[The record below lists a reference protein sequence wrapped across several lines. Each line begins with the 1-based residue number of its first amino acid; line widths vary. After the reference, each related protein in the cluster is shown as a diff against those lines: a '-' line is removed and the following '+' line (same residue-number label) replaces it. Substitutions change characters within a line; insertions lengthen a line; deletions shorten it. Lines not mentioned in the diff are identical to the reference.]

1 MSKCRIGC
9 LSRLLALVLA
19 VVGASPAVAG
29 VSAFVDN
36 RRQVM
41 HVVVDGQTAF
51 VWPVS
56 TARPGYR
63 TPAGRYRVQ
72 RFEPMWYSRKY
83 HMSPMPY
90 ALFFRGGYAIHGTGA
105 LGQLGRPA
113 SHGCVRLATWN
124 ARTLFGLARRYGGAQ
139 VVVVN

>member
-1 MSKCRIGC
+1 MVLRRV
-9 LSRLLALVLA
+9 LRALLLALA
-19 VVGASPAVAG
+19 ASPLLAGRASAG
-29 VSAFVDN
+29 VVVRVDN
-36 RRQVM
+36 GSQTMRVT
-41 HVVVDGQTAF
+41 VDGQTAF

-56 TARPGYR
+56 TARAGYR

-72 RFEPMWYSRKY
+72 RFERMWYSRKY
-83 HMSPMPY
+83 QMSPMPY

-124 ARTLFGLARRYGGAQ
+124 ARTLFGLARSHGGAQ
-139 VVVVN
+139 VVVTN